1 MFQNEDLVSI
11 IAIVLSLSIPIV
23 AIVMGIMS
31 DIKKKKNDTEL
42 RIALIQQGVDAETA
56 KVLLEEKSKNTS
68 RHNKYSSLRAGCA
81 LAGAGLGALIN
92 GWCGVDSKDF
102 YFWTAIAAGVGVGL
116 LVAFIIEYK
125 LQKNEHR
132 EDIIQ

>member
-11 IAIVLSLSIPIV
+11 IAIVLSLSIPII

-56 KVLLEEKSKNTS
+56 KVLLEEKSKKPN
-68 RHNKYSSLRAGCA
+68 NKYSSLRAGCA
-81 LAGAGLGALIN
+81 LAGAGLGALLN
-92 GWCGVDSKDF
+92 GLCGVDAKDV
-102 YFWTAIAAGVGVGL
+102 YFWLALAGGVGIGL
-116 LVAFIIEYK
+116 LVAFVIEYK
-125 LQKNEHR
+125 LQKNEQR
-132 EDIIQ
+132 EDIIQK